1 MTITLGDGGWVGV
14 CLFVKDTGLQMEK
27 SVFKY
32 DDIHA

>member
-1 MTITLGDGGWVGV
+1 MTITLSDGRWVGV
-14 CLFVKDTGLQMEK
+14 CLSVKDTGLQMEK